1 MDVLVALGTTAAY
14 AYSLYNVLTGDGHL
28 YFEGAAVVITL
39 VLLGKLLETRAR
51 SKTSAAIELL
61 MHLQPPT
68 ATVIRAGDRAG
79 DPRVGNRGGG
89 HPADPPGRKPVGGR
103 RGAVRPVH
111 GG

>member
-1 MDVLVALGTTAAY
+1 MCIRDS

-68 ATVIRAGDRAG
+68 AKMCIRDRSLL
-79 DPRVGNRGGG
+79 P
-89 HPADPPGRKPVGGR
+89 RKPANR
-103 RGAVRPVH
+103 ASHSPA
-111 GG
+111 